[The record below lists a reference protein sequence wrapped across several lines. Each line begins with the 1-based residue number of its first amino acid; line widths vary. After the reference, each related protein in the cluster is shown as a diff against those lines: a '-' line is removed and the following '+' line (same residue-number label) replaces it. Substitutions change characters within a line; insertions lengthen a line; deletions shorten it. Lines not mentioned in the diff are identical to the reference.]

1 MEFTPVDKI
10 RYKFLLLQT
19 FKAFVKFCKDNGIQF
34 FAAGGTMIGAVR
46 HRGFIPW
53 DDDIDVYMKRCDYD
67 KFINLRSQLDGTNYE
82 ILDPSLDGYY
92 CAHTKFSHRYST
104 LWEFQ
109 GIPFVFGAYVDVFV
123 LDFEDGSYEDVAK
136 RRMEYAKKTNYL
148 FISANNH
155 PNKEIKKLFLHGCF
169 KKSLWYVFQKLI
181 LKNYHSILK
190 KQLIRH
196 LKNNQGEWLVAYTGT
211 SGEKDIFRSDWF
223 EGSISFPFEDTFVDV
238 PSGYDEFLTAMYGD
252 YMTPPSIEDQISHHV
267 LFYYDLNRRITKDE
281 IEQMQIEDR

>member
-1 MEFTPVDKI
+1 MEFTPVDKK

-109 GIPFVFGAYVDVFV
+109 GIPFVSSKVMDDALFLAWSWYKARDK
-123 LDFEDGSYEDVAK
+123 DFNISYTPSIAK
-136 RRMEYAKKTNYL
+136 VQYSCLLVRIIIL
-148 FISANNH
+148 
-155 PNKEIKKLFLHGCF
+155 IKKLRNFFCMGVSRSRYGMYF
-169 KKSLWYVFQKLI
+169 K
-181 LKNYHSILK
+181 N
-190 KQLIRH
+190 
-196 LKNNQGEWLVAYTGT
+196 
-211 SGEKDIFRSDWF
+211 
-223 EGSISFPFEDTFVDV
+223 
-238 PSGYDEFLTAMYGD
+238 
-252 YMTPPSIEDQISHHV
+252 
-267 LFYYDLNRRITKDE
+267 
-281 IEQMQIEDR
+281 